1 MQTCEK
7 TTLVALFSYQ
17 QEYVTRQPSTVSA
30 LSCSAFSVS
39 NGDLRSEQNKSLP
52 KALGFH
58 FNSATVQRVFF
69 YDPKYFLC
77 RVTKRNSAFVLY
89 KVLFSC
95 DIKLTAGFFPLD
107 SFMLPF
113 TLSLQEHNCLL
124 CAFKLPPQRAAPFCV
139 SHVPSYSK
147 NWCNVWNSETPPVKT
162 AVWWGADSAVEE
174 EFKGFLRSLSFE
186 INYLPELVRHRSS
199 QGSPP
204 PNFRVG
210 SNRFQTL
217 MSFVF

>member
-1 MQTCEK
+1 MQACGK

-89 KVLFSC
+89 EVLFSC

-113 TLSLQEHNCLL
+113 TLSRYKSTTVCCVLSNCPLSEL
-124 CAFKLPPQRAAPFCV
+124 R
-139 SHVPSYSK
+139 PS
-147 NWCNVWNSETPPVKT
+147 VLAMFPLTVKT
-162 AVWWGADSAVEE
+162 DVMFGTA
-174 EFKGFLRSLSFE
+174 
-186 INYLPELVRHRSS
+186 RHP
-199 QGSPP
+199 Q
-204 PNFRVG
+204 
-210 SNRFQTL
+210 
-217 MSFVF
+217 